1 MNIIVLLKQTFD
13 TDTKIALKDGKISE
27 DGVTMVINPY
37 DEYALE
43 QAIRLKEA
51 SGGTIT
57 ILTIGAARSEDA
69 IRKGLA
75 MGADDAVLIAP
86 PEGADEFGLARVLA
100 AACKTRP
107 FDLILGGNMSVD
119 NGAGQVAIR
128 VAQELGIPHVG
139 AATKLEVNG
148 TSARVERDA
157 EGDVEVITAT
167 LPLLVT
173 AQQGL
178 AEPRLPSLPGIM
190 KAKKKPVVQQTAAD
204 LGVSATART
213 QVVDLQ
219 IVDSSRQTKMV
230 AGTAAEQAAEVVH
243 ALREEKKVI

>member
-1 MNIIVLLKQTFD
+1 MNILVLLKQTFD
-13 TDTKIALKDGKISE
+13 TDTKVALKDGKISE
-27 DGVTMVINPY
+27 DGVTLVINPY

-43 QAIRLKEA
+43 QAIRIKEA
-51 SGGTIT
+51 AGGTVT
-57 ILTIGAARSEDA
+57 ILTIGPAKAEEA

-75 MGADDAVLIAP
+75 MGADDAVLIAQ

-100 AACKTRP
+100 AACKARP

-128 VAQELGIPHVG
+128 VAQELGIAYVG
-139 AATKLEVNG
+139 AATKLEING
-148 TSARVERDA
+148 TTARVERDA
-157 EGDVEVITAT
+157 EGDVEVITAN
-167 LPLLVT
+167 LPVLVT

-190 KAKKKPVVQQTAAD
+190 KAKKKPVTQQTAAD
-204 LGVSATART
+204 LGVTAAART

-219 IVDSSRQTKMV
+219 ITDSSRQTKMV
-230 AGTAAEQAAEVVH
+230 PGIAAEQAASVVH

>member
-1 MNIIVLLKQTFD
+1 MNILVLFKQTFD
-13 TDTKIALKDGKISE
+13 TDTKVAMKDGKISE

-51 SGGTIT
+51 AGGAVTIV
-57 ILTIGAARSEDA
+57 TIGPARSEEA

-75 MGADDAVLIAP
+75 MGADDAVLIAE
-86 PEGADEFGLARVLA
+86 PEGADEFALSRVLA
-100 AACKTRP
+100 AACKARP

-128 VAQELGIPHVG
+128 VAQELGIPYVG
-139 AATKLEVNG
+139 AATKLEING
-148 TSARVERDA
+148 TSARVERDS

-190 KAKKKPVVQQTAAD
+190 KAKKKPVSQQTAAD
-204 LGVSATART
+204 LGVTPESRT
-213 QVVDLQ
+213 ETIELQ
-219 IVDSSRQTKMV
+219 LTDSSRQTKMV
-230 AGTAAEQAAEVVH
+230 AGTAAEQASAVVH
-243 ALREEKKVI
+243 MLRDEKKVI